1 MAIMRFFILLIV
13 SSFLFSCSKNN
24 EPKTTQPTLALTFSA
39 PPISVSP
46 GVKFAS
52 DISYN
57 NSPNSVFDIFLPPSA
72 QPTALV
78 IFIHGGGF
86 VGGDKDS
93 AYGQKDTAIQ
103 SYLQNNIAFATI
115 NYQFRTIGERRG
127 IYTSLDDIKLC
138 LQFIRYYA
146 ASFNIDKT
154 KIACYGG
161 SAGGGASIYLA
172 FHPDMAD
179 PNNTNPI
186 FRESTRIKAAGHLTS
201 QCSYDPVQMAN
212 ILTPSGVDIFTIPDI
227 VNSLLLDFGLDSLP
241 QLYSDPEMVLIRKDL
256 DMLGWMSTDDPPF
269 YTSNANPNVPPTVR
283 SQAIH
288 HPLHAKALDEK
299 ANSIGLEHVTNIPSM
314 NIFPPNGETVDEF
327 LTRQLLK

>member
-1 MAIMRFFILLIV
+1 MRLSLLLIV
-13 SSFLFSCSKNN
+13 STFLFSCSKSK
-24 EPKTTQPTLALTFSA
+24 EPETTQPTLALTFSA
-39 PPISVSP
+39 PPISVSS

-57 NSPNSVFDIFLPPSA
+57 NNVNSVFDIFLPPSA

-93 AYGQKDTAIQ
+93 AYGQKVVEIQ

-115 NYQFRTIGERRG
+115 NYQFRPIGERRG

-179 PNNTNPI
+179 PNNANPI
-186 FRESTRIKAAGHLTS
+186 LRESTRIKAAGHITS
-201 QCSYDPVQMAN
+201 QCSYDPVIMDS
-212 ILTPSGVDIFTIPDI
+212 ILIPTGVNIFTVPDI
-227 VNSLLLDFGLDSLP
+227 VNSMLLDFGLDSLP
-241 QLYSDPEMVLIRKDL
+241 QLYNDTEMVSIRKDL
-256 DMLGWMSTDDPPF
+256 DMMGWMSADDPPF
-269 YTSNANPNVPPTVR
+269 YTSNANPNIPPTVR

-288 HPLHAKALDEK
+288 HPLQAKALDDK
-299 ANSIGLEHVTNIPSM
+299 ANSIGLEHETNIPSL
-314 NIFPPNGETVDEF
+314 NIFPPTGETVDEF